1 MLEPMQRF
9 SLTAPT
15 VTELEA
21 ILAELTL
28 DDLLAE
34 DEPYD
39 ELRIE
44 T

>member
-1 MLEPMQRF
+1 MLEPVQLCF
-9 SLTAPT
+9 PT

-28 DDLLAE
+28 DDLLVE

-39 ELRIE
+39 EVTIE
-44 T
+44 